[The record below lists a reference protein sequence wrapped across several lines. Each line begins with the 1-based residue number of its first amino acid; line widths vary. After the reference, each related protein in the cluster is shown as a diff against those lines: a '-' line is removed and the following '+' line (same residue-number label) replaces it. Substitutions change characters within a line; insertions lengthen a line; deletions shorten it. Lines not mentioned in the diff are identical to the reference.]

1 MCPDKNPSVELN
13 VNNET
18 RTMASCF
25 FLPNKIWINM
35 VFNISRYDEEVS
47 WMKNWNHLPL
57 SLHCSGGKK
66 VYWQLHLKWPLIEEG
81 LPLTGRWDPSQCLAV
96 LVWSPGMQQYARN
109 DECRLFRFASKL
121 VFLPPSYTFFGAKY
135 LQVYSV
141 PNRDTWGNTFK
152 PEKILLSHFRNANLT
167 SYICCHQ
174 CSPLFIY
181 FSRAISAFSLHLLC
195 FDVHEK
201 LQTISTN
208 YT

>member
-1 MCPDKNPSVELN
+1 MCNVPSQKPVCGAQCKQRDSHHSFL
-13 VNNET
+13 
-18 RTMASCF
+18 
-25 FLPNKIWINM
+25 FLPSESDMNM
-35 VFNISRYDEEVS
+35 VFNISGYEEVS

-57 SLHCSGGKK
+57 CLDCSRGKK
-66 VYWQLHLKWPLIEEG
+66 SILTIAFKVALNWRGPATDWPL
-81 LPLTGRWDPSQCLAV
+81 RAQCLAV

-181 FSRAISAFSLHLLC
+181 FSRAISAFSFHLLC

>member
-1 MCPDKNPSVELN
+1 M
-13 VNNET
+13 T
-18 RTMASCF
+18 
-25 FLPNKIWINM
+25 
-35 VFNISRYDEEVS
+35 YDEEVS
-47 WMKNWNHLPL
+47 WLKNWNHLPF
-57 SLHCSGGKK
+57 SLYCSWRKSILTIAFK
-66 VYWQLHLKWPLIEEG
+66 VALNWRGPAPDWPL
-81 LPLTGRWDPSQCLAV
+81 RSQCLAV

-109 DECRLFRFASKL
+109 DEWRLFRFASKL

-135 LQVYSV
+135 LQVYSM

-201 LQTISTN
+201 DSKYKVHIN
-208 YT
+208 CFAWFKI